1 MEGKWPCTYL
11 GVPLHVG
18 RMTIRL
24 FEPLLLKLQ
33 KKLAGWKS
41 NILSFGGKI
50 ILLKH
55 VLSSMP
61 IHVLSVMNLPKGV
74 FKAIKS
80 IFSNFIWNSTD
91 DKRKRKWNLHD
102 VQKSLFMKFAW
113 KLLEGNSV
121 WAKFFLKKYV
131 GGKHPMALYNSTGS
145 RFWKGILSVMPIVQ
159 HNSCFLIRSG
169 ACNFWFDNW
178 LGDGAIANTEEVSI
192 DENLLVADILNSSG
206 WDVVKLHLLVSEEM
220 VEKIIAS
227 PVQILGGSD
236 VRIWKPNPDGNFS
249 TKSAWHLIR
258 EIGTICLWKK
268 WLWHSMVPKKM
279 SFVCWRAKKHVLP
292 VDDIISKLGIP
303 LASKCHCCV
312 LPQQESIDHILCSG
326 ELAAMVWRYFAD
338 VLVVRLPNLQN
349 WTVVM
354 NVWWFRASE
363 SSQVSC
369 CRGILPIIIT
379 WALWRA
385 RCEHRMEG
393 KISNWRGVV
402 RRIKLMLIDI
412 FSPHRKFDRLHA
424 NDIKVLQE
432 LNCPFSHVREKSMK
446 AIAWSKPNVGQYKL
460 NVDGNSL
467 RNPGLAGGGGVIR
480 DHDGRVLA
488 GFSIHYGQVSNT
500 VAEGRALLDGLKL
513 AQQLGIRDILVESDS
528 DVIVKWIQAGKC
540 SLWYLW
546 DFWDDI

>member
-1 MEGKWPCTYL
+1 MEGKWPCNNL

-18 RMTIRL
+18 RMTIKL

-80 IFSNFIWNSTD
+80 IFSSFLWNSTD
-91 DKRKRKWNLHD
+91 DKRKRKWVSWKNICLPVEEGGLGIRSLHD
-102 VQKSLFMKFAW
+102 VQMSLFMKFAW
-113 KLLEGNSV
+113 KLLKGNSV

-145 RFWKGILSVMPIVQ
+145 RFWKGILSLMPIVQ
-159 HNSCFLIRSG
+159 QNSCILIRSG

-178 LGDGAIANTEEVSI
+178 LGDGAIANTEEVSV

-206 WDVVKLHLLVSEEM
+206 WDVTKLRMLVSEEM

-227 PVQILGGSD
+227 PVQISGGSD
-236 VRIWKPNPDGNFS
+236 VHIWQPNPDGTFF
-249 TKSAWHLIR
+249 TKYAWHLIR
-258 EIGTICLWKK
+258 ETGPVCLWKK
-268 WLWHSMVPKKM
+268 WLWHKLVPKKM
-279 SFVCWRAKKHVLP
+279 SFVCWPAKKHVLP

-303 LASKCHCCV
+303 LASKCHYC
-312 LPQQESIDHILCSG
+312 
-326 ELAAMVWRYFAD
+326 
-338 VLVVRLPNLQN
+338 
-349 WTVVM
+349 TVVM
-354 NVWWFRASE
+354 NVWWLRASE

-369 CRGILPIIIT
+369 CHGILPIIIM

-385 RCEHRMEG
+385 RCENRMKG
-393 KISNWRGVV
+393 KNTDWKGVV
-402 RRIKLMLIDI
+402 RRIKLMLTDI
-412 FSPHRKFDRLHA
+412 FSSHKKFDRLHA

-432 LNCPFSHVREKSMK
+432 LNCPISHVSKKSMK
-446 AIAWSKPNVGQYKL
+446 AIAWIKPNRDQYKL
-460 NVDGNSL
+460 NVDGSWL
-467 RNPGLAGGGGVIR
+467 RNLGLACG
-480 DHDGRVLA
+480 VLA
-488 GFSIHYGQVSNT
+488 GFAIHYGQVSNN

-528 DVIVKWIQAGKC
+528 EVIVRWIQAGKC

-546 DFWDDI
+546 DF